1 MSPISAMEHGKCSPG
16 GTCKSLCGVT
26 IHVIVRQPLVASRR
40 KAMGQIH
47 ERLRLL
53 FILAVK
59 SYNIAI
65 S

>member
-1 MSPISAMEHGKCSPG
+1 MQWSMGNVVQV
-16 GTCKSLCGVT
+16 TCISLCGVAV
-26 IHVIVRQPLVASRR
+26 HVIVRQPLVASRR
-40 KAMGQIH
+40 KAMGRIH

-53 FILAVK
+53 FILVVK